1 MDIVEFA
8 EKTYGAELYEWQK
21 NYLRTLDQLYRECED
36 GKCEKCVLVMHKGVG
51 RMFTYFK
58 MKELLSD
65 GAKNVIE

>member
-21 NYLRTLDQLYRECED
+21 EYLRTLDRLYRECED
-36 GKCEKCVLVMHKGVG
+36 KKCVLIMHKGIG

-65 GAKNVIE
+65 GQTNAVK